1 MTGVTEWNYS
11 TNDHVIT
18 WVIATVGAVHLR
30 SHRYILT
37 ILLSNGFALC
47 RSNRIT
53 ESFNGL
59 CCVYVTFMR
68 DHENKQKNK
77 QLKVCETVPTM
88 LLKRLYWSPVTEG
101 KYIPTSRVK
110 KLVMSART

>member
-1 MTGVTEWNYS
+1 M
-11 TNDHVIT
+11 
-18 WVIATVGAVHLR
+18 
-30 SHRYILT
+30 
-37 ILLSNGFALC
+37 C

-59 CCVYVTFMR
+59 CCVFGPKAFMR
-68 DHENKQKNK
+68 DHENEQKNN
-77 QLKVCETVPTM
+77 QLKVCETIPTM